1 MAHAPDEHPKTLL
14 FDPADQSI
22 VADTATPKLA
32 EPRPAQCLAE
42 RARIVQRRQAIV
54 QIFKNALLVRP
65 SQLAELLFG
74 GGAKFQR
81 AMP

>member
-1 MAHAPDEHPKTLL
+1 
-14 FDPADQSI
+14 
-22 VADTATPKLA
+22 
-32 EPRPAQCLAE
+32 
-42 RARIVQRRQAIV
+42 V